1 MQPKVPDS
9 KAPATDARFTSTTRA
24 TTVLPT
30 LAPASIPS
38 TLHYYPHE
46 ARDIPLSVPSAA
58 IEPPLVGP
66 LLCVLENLFTFA
78 HKDPAAKGLFLG
90 LAANDDA
97 LAVTTSGTPL
107 RRRLENLKLRHHVYL
122 RMLGW
127 AVHVL
132 GDSPALML
140 QLPVSVASRRPEEFS
155 HEQREALAAT
165 FALIDPRPPSP
176 KQDSKMFRRATYS
189 TLRGIMQSENSG
201 RRRDF
206 AIEALPRPTFKVRA
220 SAAQRHW
227 HSTYNLLSKE

>member
-1 MQPKVPDS
+1 MS
-9 KAPATDARFTSTTRA
+9 
-24 TTVLPT
+24 
-30 LAPASIPS
+30 
-38 TLHYYPHE
+38 
-46 ARDIPLSVPSAA
+46 A

-165 FALIDPRPPSP
+165 FALIDPQYPC
-176 KQDSKMFRRATYS
+176 
-189 TLRGIMQSENSG
+189 G
-201 RRRDF
+201 RRGRNR
-206 AIEALPRPTFKVRA
+206 APNSAYPRTLPAHFGG
-220 SAAQRHW
+220 
-227 HSTYNLLSKE
+227 